1 MSWHPSSSR
10 AIWTE
15 KVKNNLSDKRIR
27 RVVLSKLEFKP
38 EKQIKCEKDT
48 PDNIIYALKLS
59 DLVNLS
65 IEIPSGKIASPLG
78 VDKGDTNTSL
88 RYVNYTDD
96 EITYYNGYEEFYM
109 DGQVSNYLGK
119 LTKLDNEKKNI
130 IGEMDFN
137 LAFSGYASSL
147 KLVRDKSYG
156 FSKYYGITATID
168 EMED

>member
-1 MSWHPSSSR
+1 MWERYTWQYYLRSEIEW
-10 AIWTE
+10 
-15 KVKNNLSDKRIR
+15 L
-27 RVVLSKLEFKP
+27 
-38 EKQIKCEKDT
+38 
-48 PDNIIYALKLS
+48 
-59 DLVNLS
+59 NLS

-78 VDKGDTNTSL
+78 VDKGGYIEYSLCDTNTSL

-96 EITYYNGYEEFYM
+96 EITYYNGYEEFYK

-119 LTKLDNEKKNI
+119 QTMLNNEKKNI